1 MTVTRSRTDQRHDVT
16 EPNGN
21 LCVMKTDSLPGNE
34 EGRPVLDA
42 ARLNGALASRPVLW
56 REVTVVEETGSTNAD
71 LLAQARSGAGE
82 GLVLVAE
89 AQTSGRGRMGR
100 RWISPPRRSLTF
112 SVLLRPAVPAGLLGW
127 VPLLAGV
134 AVASALEQTAG
145 VDARLKWPNDV
156 LVDGAKIAGILAERW
171 GSAIVVGTGI
181 NVLQQRGELP
191 APTATS
197 LLVAQGA
204 RVAVA
209 QGARGAGPAVAQGA
223 RAAVAQGARVAMAR
237 GAGPAVAPG
246 AGVAAAQAAGAGSA
260 AAAQAAGAAEV
271 GGAGPAEG
279 PADGAD
285 MRERLLTAV
294 LDELA
299 HWYRAWLDQRQPG
312 DAGACGLREEYL
324 RRSGTVGTAVTVML
338 PGGQDVTGTAAGIDA
353 AGRLEIR
360 TPTGLVQVSAGDVVH
375 LRGTAPRAAG

>member
-1 MTVTRSRTDQRHDVT
+1 MTA
-16 EPNGN
+16 
-21 LCVMKTDSLPGNE
+21 DSLPGSE

-42 ARLNGALASRPVLW
+42 ARLNIALGSPPGLW
-56 REVTVVEETGSTNAD
+56 REVRVVEETGSTNAD

-112 SVLLRPAVPAGLLGW
+112 SVLLRPAVPAGRLGW
-127 VPLLAGV
+127 LPLLAGV
-134 AVASALEQTAG
+134 AVASALQQTAG

-171 GSAIVVGTGI
+171 TNAVVIGTGI
-181 NVLQQRGELP
+181 NVLQHRGELP
-191 APTATS
+191 VPTATS

-204 RVAVA
+204 GTA
-209 QGARGAGPAVAQGA
+209 GAAGPVE
-223 RAAVAQGARVAMAR
+223 
-237 GAGPAVAPG
+237 APG
-246 AGVAAAQAAGAGSA
+246 AGPVEAW
-260 AAAQAAGAAEV
+260 E
-271 GGAGPAEG
+271 AGPAGAPG
-279 PADGAD
+279 PGAGAD

-299 HWYRAWLDQRQPG
+299 RWYNAWLDQPQPG
-312 DAGACGLREEYL
+312 DADGCGLRAEYL
-324 RRSGTVGTAVTVML
+324 RRSGTVGSAVTVML
-338 PGGQDVTGTAAGIDA
+338 PGGQNLTGMAAGIDA

-360 TPTGLVQVSAGDVVH
+360 TPAGLVQVSAGDVVH
-375 LRGTAPRAAG
+375 LRGTTPPTAG

>member
-1 MTVTRSRTDQRHDVT
+1 MTADSR
-16 EPNGN
+16 
-21 LCVMKTDSLPGNE
+21 PGSE

-42 ARLNGALASRPVLW
+42 ARLNIALGSPPGLW
-56 REVTVVEETGSTNAD
+56 REVRVVEETGSTNAD

-127 VPLLAGV
+127 LPLLAGV
-134 AVASALEQTAG
+134 AVASALQQTAG

-171 GSAIVVGTGI
+171 TNTVVIGTGI
-181 NVLQQRGELP
+181 NVLQHRGELP
-191 APTATS
+191 VPTATS

-204 RVAVA
+204 GPAGAAGAAV
-209 QGARGAGPAVAQGA
+209 ARGAGPVKAWE
-223 RAAVAQGARVAMAR
+223 
-237 GAGPAVAPG
+237 AGPAGAPG
-246 AGVAAAQAAGAGSA
+246 PGA
-260 AAAQAAGAAEV
+260 
-271 GGAGPAEG
+271 
-279 PADGAD
+279 GAD

-299 HWYRAWLDQRQPG
+299 RWYNAWLDQPQPG
-312 DAGACGLREEYL
+312 DADGCGLRAEYL
-324 RRSGTVGTAVTVML
+324 RRSGTVGSAVTVML
-338 PGGQDVTGTAAGIDA
+338 PGGQNLTGMAAGIDA

-360 TPTGLVQVSAGDVVH
+360 TPAGLVQVSAGDVVH
-375 LRGTAPRAAG
+375 LRGTTPPTAG

>member
-1 MTVTRSRTDQRHDVT
+1 MTA
-16 EPNGN
+16 
-21 LCVMKTDSLPGNE
+21 DSLPGSE

-42 ARLNGALASRPVLW
+42 ARLNIALGSPPGLW
-56 REVTVVEETGSTNAD
+56 REVRVVEETGSTNAD

-127 VPLLAGV
+127 LPLLAGV
-134 AVASALEQTAG
+134 AVASALQQTAG

-171 GSAIVVGTGI
+171 TNAVVIGTGI
-181 NVLQQRGELP
+181 NVLQHRGELP
-191 APTATS
+191 VPTATS

-204 RVAVA
+204 GPAGAAGPAV
-209 QGARGAGPAVAQGA
+209 ARGAGPVEAWE
-223 RAAVAQGARVAMAR
+223 
-237 GAGPAVAPG
+237 AGPAGAPG
-246 AGVAAAQAAGAGSA
+246 PGA
-260 AAAQAAGAAEV
+260 
-271 GGAGPAEG
+271 
-279 PADGAD
+279 GAD

-299 HWYRAWLDQRQPG
+299 RWYNAWLDQPQPG
-312 DAGACGLREEYL
+312 DADGCGLRAEYL
-324 RRSGTVGTAVTVML
+324 RRSGTVGSAVTVML
-338 PGGQDVTGTAAGIDA
+338 PGGQNLTGMAAGIDA

-360 TPTGLVQVSAGDVVH
+360 TPAGLVQVSAGDVVH
-375 LRGTAPRAAG
+375 LRGTTPPTAG

>member
-1 MTVTRSRTDQRHDVT
+1 MTA
-16 EPNGN
+16 
-21 LCVMKTDSLPGNE
+21 DSLPGSE

-42 ARLNGALASRPVLW
+42 ARLNIALGSPPGLW
-56 REVTVVEETGSTNAD
+56 REVRVVEETGSTNAD

-127 VPLLAGV
+127 LPLLAGV
-134 AVASALEQTAG
+134 AVASALQQTAG

-171 GSAIVVGTGI
+171 TNAVVIGTGI
-181 NVLQQRGELP
+181 NVLQHRGELP
-191 APTATS
+191 VPTATS

-204 RVAVA
+204 GPAGAAGPAV
-209 QGARGAGPAVAQGA
+209 ARGAGPVEAWE
-223 RAAVAQGARVAMAR
+223 
-237 GAGPAVAPG
+237 AGPVGAPG
-246 AGVAAAQAAGAGSA
+246 PGA
-260 AAAQAAGAAEV
+260 
-271 GGAGPAEG
+271 
-279 PADGAD
+279 GAD

-299 HWYRAWLDQRQPG
+299 RWYNAWLDQPQPG
-312 DAGACGLREEYL
+312 DADGCGLRAEYL
-324 RRSGTVGTAVTVML
+324 RRSGTVGSAVTVML
-338 PGGQDVTGTAAGIDA
+338 PGGQNLTGMAAGIDA

-360 TPTGLVQVSAGDVVH
+360 TPAGLVQVSAGDVVH
-375 LRGTAPRAAG
+375 LRGTAPQTAG

>member
-1 MTVTRSRTDQRHDVT
+1 MTA
-16 EPNGN
+16 
-21 LCVMKTDSLPGNE
+21 DSLPGSE

-42 ARLNGALASRPVLW
+42 ARLNIALGSPPGLW
-56 REVTVVEETGSTNAD
+56 REVRVVEETGSTNAD

-127 VPLLAGV
+127 LPLLAGV
-134 AVASALEQTAG
+134 AVASALQQTAG

-171 GSAIVVGTGI
+171 TNAVVIGTGI
-181 NVLQQRGELP
+181 NVLQHRGELP
-191 APTATS
+191 VPTATS

-204 RVAVA
+204 GPAGAAGAAV
-209 QGARGAGPAVAQGA
+209 ARGAGPVKAW
-223 RAAVAQGARVAMAR
+223 
-237 GAGPAVAPG
+237 GAGPAGAPG
-246 AGVAAAQAAGAGSA
+246 PGA
-260 AAAQAAGAAEV
+260 
-271 GGAGPAEG
+271 
-279 PADGAD
+279 GAD

-294 LDELA
+294 LDVLA
-299 HWYRAWLDQRQPG
+299 RWYNAWLDQPQPG
-312 DAGACGLREEYL
+312 DADGCGLRAEYL
-324 RRSGTVGTAVTVML
+324 RRSGTVGSAVTVML
-338 PGGQDVTGTAAGIDA
+338 PGGQNLTGMAAGIDA

-360 TPTGLVQVSAGDVVH
+360 TPAGLVQVSAGDVVH
-375 LRGTAPRAAG
+375 LRGTTPPTAG

>member
-1 MTVTRSRTDQRHDVT
+1 MTA
-16 EPNGN
+16 
-21 LCVMKTDSLPGNE
+21 DSLPGSE

-42 ARLNGALASRPVLW
+42 ARLNIALGSSPGLW
-56 REVTVVEETGSTNAD
+56 REVRVVEETGSTNAD

-127 VPLLAGV
+127 LPLLAGV
-134 AVASALEQTAG
+134 AVASALQQTAG

-171 GSAIVVGTGI
+171 TNAVVIGTGI
-181 NVLQQRGELP
+181 NVLQHRSELP
-191 APTATS
+191 VPTATS

-204 RVAVA
+204 
-209 QGARGAGPAVAQGA
+209 GP
-223 RAAVAQGARVAMAR
+223 
-237 GAGPAVAPG
+237 
-246 AGVAAAQAAGAGSA
+246 AGAGA
-260 AAAQAAGAAEV
+260 
-271 GGAGPAEG
+271 AGPAEAG
-279 PADGAD
+279 PAAVASSAGRVEAWGAEPTSAPGPAGAAGPGAGAD
-285 MRERLLTAV
+285 VRERLLAAV
-294 LDELA
+294 LGELA
-299 HWYRAWLDQRQPG
+299 RWYVAWLDQPRPG
-312 DAGACGLREEYL
+312 DADGCGLRAEYL

-338 PGGQDVTGTAAGIDA
+338 PGRQNLTGMATGIDA
-353 AGRLEIR
+353 SGRLEIR

-375 LRGTAPRAAG
+375 LRRTGPQTAG

>member
-1 MTVTRSRTDQRHDVT
+1 M
-16 EPNGN
+16 
-21 LCVMKTDSLPGNE
+21 
-34 EGRPVLDA
+34 LDA
-42 ARLNGALASRPVLW
+42 ARLNGALASRPGLW
-56 REVTVVEETGSTNAD
+56 REVRVVEETGSTNAD
-71 LLAQARSGAGE
+71 LLSQARSGAGE

-100 RWISPPRRSLTF
+100 RWISPPRRALTF

-134 AVASALEQTAG
+134 AVASALQRTAG

-171 GSAIVVGTGI
+171 GNAIVIGTGI

-191 APTATS
+191 VPTATS

-204 RVAVA
+204 
-209 QGARGAGPAVAQGA
+209 G
-223 RAAVAQGARVAMAR
+223 AAVAQ
-237 GAGPAVAPG
+237 G
-246 AGVAAAQAAGAGSA
+246 AGVAAAQAAGAGPA
-260 AAAQAAGAAEV
+260 AARAAGTAQAR
-271 GGAGPAEG
+271 GAGPAEG
-279 PADGAD
+279 AAGGPD

-299 HWYRAWLDQRQPG
+299 RWYRAWLDQPHPG
-312 DAGACGLREEYL
+312 DADGCGLRGEYL
-324 RRSGTVGTAVTVML
+324 RRTATVGTPVTVIL
-338 PGGQDVTGTAAGIDA
+338 PGGQNLTGTAAGIDT

-360 TPTGLVQVSAGDVVH
+360 TGTGLVQVSAGDVVH
-375 LRGTAPRAAG
+375 LRGTAPQAGR